1 MLINELEKANMDA
14 LKSKNKDERAILS
27 VVINNY
33 RMFAIEAKANGK
45 EVGDAD
51 VIRVIQKTLKELD
64 DEKQGYLAVN
74 NKDRVHSIE
83 VQEATIKRY
92 LPKMMSEDEI
102 RKVIEGLK
110 DKSIPNI
117 MKAFKSEYAG
127 KCDMSAVS
135 RIAREFQ

>member
-1 MLINELEKANMDA
+1 MLITELEKANMDA

-33 RMFAIEAKANGK
+33 RLFAIEARANGK

-83 VQEATIKRY
+83 VQEVTIKRY
-92 LPKMMSEDEI
+92 LPKMMSEGEI

-110 DKSIPNI
+110 DKSIPNV
-117 MKAFKSEYAG
+117 MKTFKSEYAG